1 MLLPNKLF
9 SFDESILS
17 KFPMVLTT
25 LQASPM
31 SVSGLYLKVK
41 NRIVS
46 VNDYIEILD
55 CLFALGKIDYDD
67 KEAAI
72 SSLHPMMTALARIL
86 RE

>member
-31 SVSGLYLKVK
+31 SVSNLYLKVK

-55 CLFALGKIDYDD
+55 CLFALGKINYDD
-67 KEAAI
+67 KEGV
-72 SSLHPMMTALARIL
+72 LKYVV
-86 RE
+86 

>member
-1 MLLPNKLF
+1 
-9 SFDESILS
+9 
-17 KFPMVLTT
+17 MVLTT

-67 KEAAI
+67 KEGV
-72 SSLHPMMTALARIL
+72 LKYVV
-86 RE
+86 

>member
-17 KFPMVLTT
+17 KFPLVLTT

-31 SVSGLYLKVK
+31 SVSSLYLKVK

-46 VNDYIEILD
+46 VNDYIEILN

-67 KEAAI
+67 KEGV
-72 SSLHPMMTALARIL
+72 LKYVV
-86 RE
+86 

>member
-17 KFPMVLTT
+17 QFPMVLAT
-25 LQASPM
+25 LQESPM

-67 KEAAI
+67 EEGMLKYVV
-72 SSLHPMMTALARIL
+72 
-86 RE
+86 

>member
-17 KFPMVLTT
+17 KFPLV
-25 LQASPM
+25 
-31 SVSGLYLKVK
+31 VSGLYLKVK

-67 KEAAI
+67 KEGV
-72 SSLHPMMTALARIL
+72 LKYVV
-86 RE
+86 